1 MSHLPLSLF
10 VVDDD
15 EAVRSSLGLLLIS
28 RGYAVQVFDSGE
40 AFLEAMSPQ
49 RSGCVILDLRM
60 DGMSGLQVF
69 DELRS
74 RGSPLVVVFLSGHG
88 DIPSAIAAVQS
99 GAFTWLEKP
108 CADDKLLDAVRR
120 ALDRAAELAAER
132 RRRDQARTRWERLTP
147 REKDVARHVAQ
158 GKANKVIARDIVP
171 PMEPRTVET
180 HRAHIFAKLEVANSN
195 ELDRFMRD
203 NGL

>member
-1 MSHLPLSLF
+1 MSKTALSLF
-10 VVDDD
+10 VVDDN

-40 AFLEAMSPQ
+40 TFLATGDAQ
-49 RSGCVILDLRM
+49 RPGCVILDLRM

-88 DIPSAIAAVQS
+88 DIPSAIAAVQG

-108 CADDKLLDAVRR
+108 CADDKLLDAVGR
-120 ALDRAAELAAER
+120 ALGKAADLAAELN
-132 RRRDQARTRWERLTP
+132 RRDQARKLWDQLTP
-147 REKDVARHVAQ
+147 REKDVARHVAL

-195 ELDRFMRD
+195 ELDRFIRD
-203 NGL
+203 NVL

>member
-1 MSHLPLSLF
+1 MGHQPHSIF

-40 AFLEAMSPQ
+40 AFLDAIDAQS
-49 RSGCVILDLRM
+49 SGCVILDLRM
-60 DGMSGLQVF
+60 GGMSGLQVF
-69 DELRS
+69 DELRT
-74 RGSPLVVVFLSGHG
+74 RGSPLVVVFLSAHG
-88 DIPSAIAAVQS
+88 DIPSAISAVQS

-108 CADDKLLDAVRR
+108 CADDKLLNGVEHALER
-120 ALDRAAELAAER
+120 ATELAVER
-132 RRRDQARTRWERLTP
+132 RRRNEARIRWERLTP
-147 REKDVARHVAQ
+147 REKEVARHVAQ

-171 PMEPRTVET
+171 AMEPRTVET
-180 HRAHIFAKLEVANSN
+180 HRAHIFAKLDLPNSN
-195 ELDRFMRD
+195 ELDRFIRD

>member
-1 MSHLPLSLF
+1 MSHPARSLF

-28 RGYAVQVFDSGE
+28 RGYAVQVFESGE
-40 AFLEAMSPQ
+40 AFLEAVDVQ
-49 RSGCVILDLRM
+49 RSGCIIMDLRM

-88 DIPSAIAAVQS
+88 DIPSAIAAVQN

-108 CADDKLLDAVRR
+108 CADDKLLDAVGR

-132 RRRDQARTRWERLTP
+132 HRRDQARTRWERLTP
-147 REKDVARHVAQ
+147 REMDVARHVAQ

-180 HRAHIFAKLEVANSN
+180 HRAHIFAKLDVANSN

>member
-1 MSHLPLSLF
+1 MSHPARSLF

-28 RGYAVQVFDSGE
+28 RGYAVQVFESGE
-40 AFLEAMSPQ
+40 AFLEAVDVQ
-49 RSGCVILDLRM
+49 RSGCIIMDLRM

-69 DELRS
+69 DQLRS

-88 DIPSAIAAVQS
+88 DIPSAIAAVQN

-108 CADDKLLDAVRR
+108 CADDKLLDAVGL
-120 ALDRAAELAAER
+120 ALDKAAELAAER

-180 HRAHIFAKLEVANSN
+180 HRAHIFAKLDVANSN

>member
-1 MSHLPLSLF
+1 MSHPALRLF
-10 VVDDD
+10 VVDDN

-40 AFLEAMSPQ
+40 AFLEAIDVQ
-49 RSGCVILDLRM
+49 WSGCVILDLRM

-88 DIPSAIAAVQS
+88 DIPSAIAAVQN

-108 CADDKLLDAVRR
+108 CADDKLLDAVGR
-120 ALDRAAELAAER
+120 ALGKAADLAAELN
-132 RRRDQARTRWERLTP
+132 RRDQARKLWDQLTP
-147 REKDVARHVAQ
+147 REKDVARHVAL

-180 HRAHIFAKLEVANSN
+180 HRAHIFAKLDVANSN
-195 ELDRFMRD
+195 ELDRFIRD
-203 NGL
+203 NVL

>member
-1 MSHLPLSLF
+1 MSHPARSLF

-40 AFLEAMSPQ
+40 AFLEAIDA
-49 RSGCVILDLRM
+49 RWSGCVILDLRM

-74 RGSPLVVVFLSGHG
+74 LVVVFLSGHG

-132 RRRDQARTRWERLTP
+132 RHRDQARTRWERLTP

-180 HRAHIFAKLEVANSN
+180 HRANIFAKLDVVNSN

>member
-1 MSHLPLSLF
+1 MSHPTRSLF

-28 RGYAVQVFDSGE
+28 RGYAVQVFESGE
-40 AFLEAMSPQ
+40 AFLEAVDVQ
-49 RSGCVILDLRM
+49 RSGCIIMDLRM

-88 DIPSAIAAVQS
+88 DIPSAIAAVQN

-108 CADDKLLDAVRR
+108 CADDKLLDAVGL
-120 ALDRAAELAAER
+120 ALDKAAELAAER

-147 REKDVARHVAQ
+147 REMDVARHVAQ
-158 GKANKVIARDIVP
+158 GKANKAIARDIVP

-180 HRAHIFAKLEVANSN
+180 HRAHIFAKLDVANSN

>member
-1 MSHLPLSLF
+1 M
-10 VVDDD
+10 
-15 EAVRSSLGLLLIS
+15 
-28 RGYAVQVFDSGE
+28 
-40 AFLEAMSPQ
+40 
-49 RSGCVILDLRM
+49 
-60 DGMSGLQVF
+60 
-69 DELRS
+69 
-74 RGSPLVVVFLSGHG
+74 FLSGHG
-88 DIPSAIAAVQS
+88 DIPSAIAAVQN

-108 CADDKLLDAVRR
+108 CADAKLLDAVGR

-132 RRRDQARTRWERLTP
+132 RRREHAQTRWERLTP

-180 HRAHIFAKLEVANSN
+180 HRAHIFAKLDVANSN